1 MASVDFTAIPT
12 DMVAA
17 TPGSR
22 GEEPAA
28 REPVIQMHRIR
39 TVRLQQGVSLRSAS
53 RQTGTEVR
61 KLRAQEDEG
70 ADLRLSDLHKWSKAL
85 DVPLSEL
92 LVEPDTRLSRP
103 VMERA
108 RMVRLMKTAAAIRE
122 HGSSERISRM
132 AETLVEQLTEIMP
145 ELAEVGPWHNFGQR
159 RSLDEYGRVA
169 ERPIS
174 DEFINHS
181 AFE

>member
-1 MASVDFTAIPT
+1 
-12 DMVAA
+12 
-17 TPGSR
+17 
-22 GEEPAA
+22 
-28 REPVIQMHRIR
+28 
-39 TVRLQQGVSLRSAS
+39 VRLQQGVSLRSAS

-70 ADLRLSDLHKWSKAL
+70 TDLRLSDLHKWSRAL
-85 DVPLSEL
+85 DVPIGEL
-92 LVEPDTRLSRP
+92 LVEPDAPLSRP

-122 HGSSERISRM
+122 RSGSEQIRRM
-132 AETLVEQLTEIMP
+132 AETLVDQLTEIMP

-174 DEFINHS
+174 DDFVRHGDLD
-181 AFE
+181 

>member
-103 VMERA
+103 V
-108 RMVRLMKTAAAIRE
+108 IRKN
-122 HGSSERISRM
+122 SSWSD
-132 AETLVEQLTEIMP
+132 
-145 ELAEVGPWHNFGQR
+145 R
-159 RSLDEYGRVA
+159 RSGTRLGPDRTQGSP
-169 ERPIS
+169 RPGQPS
-174 DEFINHS
+174 S
-181 AFE
+181 RA

>member
-22 GEEPAA
+22 SEATA
-28 REPVIQMHRIR
+28 VREPGLQMHRIR

-61 KLRAQEDEG
+61 KLRVQEDESS
-70 ADLRLSDLHKWSKAL
+70 DLRLSDLHKWSKAL

-92 LVEPDTRLSRP
+92 LVEPDTPLSP
-103 VMERA
+103 PIMERA

-122 HGSSERISRM
+122 RCGSERIRRM
-132 AETLVEQLTEIMP
+132 AETLVEQLTEMMP

-159 RSLDEYGRVA
+159 RSLSEYGRVA

-174 DEFINHS
+174 DDFMSHGALE
-181 AFE
+181 

>member
-12 DMVAA
+12 DMVAT

-22 GEEPAA
+22 DGATAE
-28 REPVIQMHRIR
+28 RESGVQFHRIR

-61 KLRAQEDEG
+61 KLRSQEDEG
-70 ADLRLSDLHKWSKAL
+70 ADLKLSDLHKWSRAL
-85 DVPLSEL
+85 DVPVSEL
-92 LVEPDTRLSRP
+92 LVEPDTPLSRP

-122 HGSSERISRM
+122 RCNSEQIRRM
-132 AETLVEQLTEIMP
+132 ADTLVEQLTEIMP

-159 RSLDEYGRVA
+159 RSLNEYGRVA
-169 ERPIS
+169 ECPIS
-174 DEFINHS
+174 DDFVNHG

>member
-1 MASVDFTAIPT
+1 MASVDYTAIPT
-12 DMVAA
+12 DMVAT

-22 GEEPAA
+22 GEATTENSPS
-28 REPVIQMHRIR
+28 VQMHRIR

-61 KLRAQEDEG
+61 KLRAQEDEA

-92 LVEPDTRLSRP
+92 LVEPDSPLSLP
-103 VMERA
+103 IMERA

-122 HGSSERISRM
+122 RCNSERIRRM

-145 ELAEVGPWHNFGQR
+145 ELEEVGPWHNFGQR
-159 RSLDEYGRVA
+159 RSLNEYGRAA

-174 DEFINHS
+174 DEFMNHS
-181 AFE
+181 SFE